1 MPEKA
6 ASGGRLSSLSPK
18 KRRDLSRGKLIS
30 AAIRLLNEKGLEA
43 LTIRGLAEAVGATPM
58 ALYNHFDDKQDLLF
72 SVADSIISHAVF
84 DGQHAD
90 WRRQVH
96 HCFTVLR
103 DLCLHHP
110 GLPGLLALDG
120 SVPSAAFAP
129 MKVTL
134 SALKATGMNEVEGA
148 RTFFLLTG
156 YTLSQAAYQ
165 TAPVAG
171 LDLFRR
177 KEQDIAERVAS
188 DAVAGG
194 DQHAAWDFD
203 ASFNFGLSL
212 ILAGIESKMNEVNR

>member
-1 MPEKA
+1 M
-6 ASGGRLSSLSPK
+6 
-18 KRRDLSRGKLIS
+18 
-30 AAIRLLNEKGLEA
+30 
-43 LTIRGLAEAVGATPM
+43 TIRGLAEAVGATPM

-103 DLCLHHP
+103 DLCLRHP
-110 GLPGLLALDG
+110 VLPNLLARG
-120 SVPSAAFAP
+120 SSVPSAAFAP

-134 SALKATGMNEVEGA
+134 AALKEAGMNEVEGA

-156 YTLSQAAYQ
+156 YTLSQTAYQ
-165 TAPVAG
+165 TSPVAG
-171 LDLFRR
+171 LDPFQR
-177 KEQDIAERVAS
+177 KEQDIAELVTS

-212 ILAGIESKMNEVNR
+212 ILAGIESKIRELNP